1 MDVDAALYPRQTIER
16 LGVAP
21 LTSMYQVG
29 ENSRRV
35 AWDWRPEIHDSDG
48 LAMHT
53 GGGEWLWRPW

>member
-1 MDVDAALYPRQTIER
+1 PRKPIER

-48 LAMHT
+48 LAIHT
-53 GGGEWLWRPW
+53 GGG